1 MISRGR
7 TPFEIRLQTRIFITF
22 FIVMTF
28 FVVYAYFRLTKE
40 VKDQF
45 LQYALISR
53 ERSIADIVSHLES
66 VYRQDRSWNLHSGQD
81 IVRYAM
87 RNGQVI
93 TLMNMNREVI
103 WKMDKWAVGLGLTNN
118 PRQRNRQRSMTEAV
132 EDENYAVTITNND
145 LEYTEVERA
154 LLYDGRTIGYVLVG
168 NYIHTSL
175 NPEGLDARQQLLL
188 KVSGTAFLGLFM
200 ATITAMGLAR
210 LFSGPLSNLTKAAK
224 AMQSGYLVQ
233 NLQDRSGTVEI
244 GELTRAFNY
253 LSYSLNEQRALRKR
267 LTSDISHELRTPLN
281 ALLALSEAYI
291 DGVVPVTTESLQ
303 TFRHEIIRLAS
314 LVSELSKISDLEDDQ
329 LKIEKQEF
337 FLGDVLDD
345 LILVYESLSI
355 KSSLQFS
362 HDIDSHIK
370 MYADKDRFKQ
380 AVINLL
386 SNAIKYTPAGGE
398 VILSAYQDINGVYI
412 QVKDSGEGIPDDQ
425 KEHIFER
432 FYRLEQSRNRNTGG
446 AGLGLTLVKRIIDA
460 HQWRV
465 YVEDNTPCGSIF
477 TIEIPHSNY
486 NSSANHL

>member
-1 MISRGR
+1 MKDVDNGKSRI
-7 TPFEIRLQTRIFITF
+7 PFEIRLQTRIFLTF
-22 FIVMTF
+22 FTVMTF

-53 ERSIADIVSHLES
+53 ERSIADIVNHLES

-93 TLMNMNREVI
+93 TLMNINREVI
-103 WKMDKWAVGLGLTNN
+103 WKMDKWSVGLGLANN
-118 PRQRNRQRSMTEAV
+118 ARQRHRQRSNTTEILD
-132 EDENYAVTITNND
+132 DENYTAAIITND
-145 LEYTEVERA
+145 LEYTEVEKA
-154 LLYDGRTIGYVLVG
+154 LLYDGRIVGYVLVG

-281 ALLALSEAYI
+281 ALLALSEAYV

-303 TFRHEIIRLAS
+303 TFRHEIIRLTS

-329 LKIEKQEF
+329 LNIEKKEF
-337 FLGDVLDD
+337 YLCDVLDD
-345 LILVYESLSI
+345 LIIVYESLSL
-355 KSSLQFS
+355 KNSLQFS
-362 HDIDSHIK
+362 YAIDSQIK

-380 AVINLL
+380 AIINLL
-386 SNAIKYTPAGGE
+386 SNAIKYTPAGGT
-398 VILSAYQDINGVYI
+398 VMLIAYRDANHIYI
-412 QVKDSGEGIPDDQ
+412 QVQDSGEGIPDDQ

-446 AGLGLTLVKRIIDA
+446 AGLGLTLVKRIVDA

-465 YVEDNTPCGSIF
+465 YVDNNTPCGSVF
-477 TIEIPHSNY
+477 TIEIVHR
-486 NSSANHL
+486 